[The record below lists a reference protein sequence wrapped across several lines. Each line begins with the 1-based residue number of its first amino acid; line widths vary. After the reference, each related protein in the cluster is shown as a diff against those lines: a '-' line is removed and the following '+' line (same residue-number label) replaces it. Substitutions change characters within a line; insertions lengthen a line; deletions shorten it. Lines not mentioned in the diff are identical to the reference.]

1 LIRLSVPEVRKMLL
15 QIVWSG
21 IVEDDH
27 AIRWSDWR
35 RCHQYWAKHY
45 HYKRRND
52 VMPKVDLQL

>member
-1 LIRLSVPEVRKMLL
+1 MLL

-45 HYKRRND
+45 HYKRRNA